1 MQLTAS
7 PFDSTT
13 GTLLPV
19 YRDAYLRGDLSRPST
34 QAVEAYLK
42 ANRQLGDETLLR
54 FYDMHHQGESVKPI
68 GWVGRQL
75 ESIRTEPQRF
85 RRRAASLVA
94 GAALVAGAS
103 MAAVNL
109 PEVNL
114 PEVNLPTEVPT
125 VSERLTASLPSAE
138 AAAASSLRMVTVR
151 GRILDENGHPLVGAT
166 VLNKTTGWGAGT
178 DANGNYTLVLPANQA
193 QQLQYAYAGYAEDDI
208 ALQGRYTQ
216 NVTLLPT
223 KLLTAKAPKKHRR
236 WWLF

>member
-19 YRDAYLRGDLSRPST
+19 YRDAYLRGDLSRLNT

-54 FYDMHHQGESVKPI
+54 FYDMQQQGESVKPI

-109 PEVNL
+109 PET
-114 PEVNLPTEVPT
+114 NLPTEVPT
-125 VSERLTASLPSAE
+125 VSETMTAAVPSAE
-138 AAAASSLRMVTVR
+138 ESASSLRMVTVR
-151 GRILDENGHPLVGAT
+151 GRVLDENGRPLVGAT
-166 VLNKTTGWGAGT
+166 VINKTTGRGAGT
-178 DANGNYTLVLPANQA
+178 DANGNYTLVLPASQA
-193 QQLQYAYAGYAEDDI
+193 RQLQYGYGGYAEEDVT
-208 ALQGRYTQ
+208 LQQGRYTQ
-216 NVTLLPT
+216 NVTLLPA
-223 KLLTAKAPKKHRR
+223 KLLTAEASRKQRR